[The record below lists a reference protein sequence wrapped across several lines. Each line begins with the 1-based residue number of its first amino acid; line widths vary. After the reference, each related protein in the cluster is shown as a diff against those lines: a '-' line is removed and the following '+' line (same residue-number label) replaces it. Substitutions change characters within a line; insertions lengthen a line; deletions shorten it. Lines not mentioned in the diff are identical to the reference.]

1 MNKYSVKKGSQGEN
15 ILYIN
20 GIISRCPFT
29 PPIAVPDPIA
39 QTMRITFMPCSTN
52 CPHAAIHQYGETQNP
67 EARLYEI
74 SCSGYSA
81 EFGLEDDEPTD
92 SHASKLVS
100 L

>member
-1 MNKYSVKKGSQGEN
+1 MTKYSVKKGSQGES

-52 CPHAAIHQYGETQNP
+52 CPHAAINP
-67 EARLYEI
+67 IGDVWHKRHGYVVR
-74 SCSGYSA
+74 CSGYSA
-81 EFGLEDDEPTD
+81 DFVLEDDNPTD
-92 SHASKLVS
+92 TDASKLVS